1 MLRFVAPLLALTL
14 VAGRDASVVETQR
27 ATVAVAAAAD
37 LQAMLPQLVSRF
49 ERDTGIHATVSYGSS
64 GNFFAQIQNGA
75 PFDVFFSADVDYPKR
90 LVASGH
96 AEADSLYEYATGH
109 LVVWTRSD
117 SGIDVTRGLAI
128 VTDERV
134 TRVAIANPQY
144 APYGRAAVAALQHE
158 QLYEKVKGKLVL
170 GENISQTA
178 QFAQTGNAQVGII
191 SLSLALG
198 PALKSG
204 KYSEVP
210 TTFHPPIRQAAVVVS
225 RSKAKAAARQLLAYL
240 RRPETARLLQ
250 SFGFAP
256 SGVPHL

>member
-1 MLRFVAPLLALTL
+1 MVRTLPALIVLTL
-14 VAGRDASVVETQR
+14 AAAGAALHAQR
-27 ATVAVAAAAD
+27 STIAVAAAAD
-37 LQAMLPQLVSRF
+37 LQAVMPPLVDRF
-49 ERDTGIHATVSYGSS
+49 ARNGGAQATISYGSS

-109 LVVWTRSD
+109 LVVWTRAD
-117 SGIDVTRGLAI
+117 SGIDVTRGLSI
-128 VTDERV
+128 VTDTRV
-134 TRVAIANPQY
+134 ARVAIANPQY

-158 QLYEKVKGKLVL
+158 RLYEQVKAKLVL
-170 GENISQTA
+170 GENLSQTA

-191 SLSLALG
+191 SLSLARG

-204 KYSEVP
+204 RYAEVP
-210 TTFHPPIRQAAVVVS
+210 TSFHPPIQQAAVVLS
-225 RSKAKAAARQLLAYL
+225 RSKNKTEARKLLDYL
-240 RRPETARLLQ
+240 RRPETATLLQ

-256 SGVPHL
+256 PGAR

>member
-14 VAGRDASVVETQR
+14 VAGRDTSVVETR
-27 ATVAVAAAAD
+27 RPTVAVAAAAD
-37 LQAMLPQLVSRF
+37 LQAMMPQLASRF
-49 ERDTGIHATVSYGSS
+49 ERDTAIHATVSYGSS

-117 SGIDVTRGLAI
+117 SGIDVKRGLAI

-134 TRVAIANPQY
+134 KRVAIANPQY

-158 QLYEKVKGKLVL
+158 QLYERVRGKLVL
-170 GENISQTA
+170 GENLSQTA

-191 SLSLALG
+191 SLSLARG
-198 PALKSG
+198 PALESG
-204 KYSEVP
+204 TYAEVP
-210 TTFHPPIRQAAVVVS
+210 TTFHPPIQQAAVVLR
-225 RSKAKAAARQLLAYL
+225 RSQNKVAARQLLAYL
-240 RRPETARLLQ
+240 RRPDAATLLQ
-250 SFGFAP
+250 RFGFAP
-256 SGVPHL
+256 PGGSR

>member
-1 MLRFVAPLLALTL
+1 VLRLIAALIALTVG
-14 VAGRDASVVETQR
+14 VAGNPALQAQP

-37 LQAMLPQLVSRF
+37 LQAVMPQLVSRF
-49 ERDTGIHATVSYGSS
+49 ERDTGIRATVSYGSS

-96 AEADSLYEYATGH
+96 AETDSLYEYATGH

-117 SGIDVTRGLAI
+117 SGIDVTHGLSS
-128 VTDERV
+128 VTDDRV
-134 TRVAIANPQY
+134 RRVAIANPQY

-158 QLYEKVKGKLVL
+158 QLYERVKGKLVL
-170 GENISQTA
+170 GENLSQTA

-204 KYSEVP
+204 KYVEIP
-210 TTFHPPIRQAAVVVS
+210 TTFHPPIQQAAVVLS
-225 RSKAKAAARQLLAYL
+225 GSKNKSAARQLLAYL
-240 RRPETARLLQ
+240 KRPESAKLLHT
-250 SFGFAP
+250 FGFAP
-256 SGVPHL
+256 PGAAR

>member
-1 MLRFVAPLLALTL
+1 VRRFAVALISLVLA
-14 VAGRDASVVETQR
+14 VAAPRLMAQDSTI
-27 ATVAVAAAAD
+27 AVAAAAD
-37 LQAMLPQLVSRF
+37 LQAVMPELVSRF
-49 ERDTGIHATVSYGSS
+49 ERERGIHARVSYGSS

-96 AEADSLYEYATGH
+96 AEAASLYEYAIGH
-109 LVVWTRSD
+109 LVIWTRSD
-117 SGIDVTRGLAI
+117 SGIDVTRGLSI
-128 VTDERV
+128 VTDDRV
-134 TRVAIANPQY
+134 RRIAIANPQY

-158 QLYEKVKGKLVL
+158 QLYERVKGKLVL
-170 GENISQTA
+170 GENLSQTA

-204 KYSEVP
+204 KYAEIP
-210 TTFHPPIRQAAVVVS
+210 TTFHPPIQQAAVVLS
-225 RSKAKAAARQLLAYL
+225 GAKNKAAARQLLDYL
-240 RRPETARLLQ
+240 QRPATAKLLQ

-256 SGVPHL
+256 GASR

>member
-1 MLRFVAPLLALTL
+1 VSRVLVALIALTCL
-14 VAGRDASVVETQR
+14 AAGTPDLHAQR

-37 LQAMLPQLVSRF
+37 LQAVMPELVSRF
-49 ERDTGIHATVSYGSS
+49 ERETGVTATVSYGSS

-75 PFDVFFSADVDYPKR
+75 PFDAFFSADVDYPKR

-96 AEADSLYEYATGH
+96 ADADSLYEYATGH
-109 LVVWTRSD
+109 LVVWTRPD
-117 SGIDVTRGLAI
+117 SGIDVARGLSI
-128 VTDERV
+128 VADERV
-134 TRVAIANPQY
+134 KRVAIANPQY

-170 GENISQTA
+170 GENLSQTA

-198 PALKSG
+198 PALKNG
-204 KYSEVP
+204 AYAEVP
-210 TTFHPPIRQAAVVVS
+210 TTFHPSIQQAAVVLT
-225 RSKAKAAARQLLAYL
+225 RSKNKTDARQLLAYL

-250 SFGFAP
+250 RFGFAP
-256 SGVPHL
+256 PGAR

>member
-1 MLRFVAPLLALTL
+1 MVRFLLAILALT
-14 VAGRDASVVETQR
+14 VAAVGSVLPAQQSTI
-27 ATVAVAAAAD
+27 AVAAAAD
-37 LQAMLPQLVSRF
+37 LQAVMPQLIERF
-49 ERDTGIHATVSYGSS
+49 ARDSGVQATASYGSS

-96 AEADSLYEYATGH
+96 AEANSLYEYATGH
-109 LVVWTRSD
+109 LVVWTRAD
-117 SGIDVTRGLAI
+117 SGIDLRRGLAV

-134 TRVAIANPQY
+134 ARVAIANPQY

-158 QLYEKVKGKLVL
+158 RLYEKVTGKLVL
-170 GENISQTA
+170 GENLSQTA

-204 KYSEVP
+204 KYVEVP
-210 TTFHPPIRQAAVVVS
+210 ATFHPAIQQAAVVLS
-225 RSKAKAAARQLLAYL
+225 GSKSKTAARQLLDYL
-240 RRPETARLLQ
+240 RRPQTAKLLQ
-250 SFGFAP
+250 TFGFAP
-256 SGVPHL
+256 PSASR

>member
-1 MLRFVAPLLALTL
+1 VPRLAHAWLVSVLALA
-14 VAGRDASVVETQR
+14 VGDAGVQAQR

-37 LQAMLPQLVSRF
+37 LQAVMPDLVTRF

-96 AEADSLYEYATGH
+96 ADADSFYEYATGH
-109 LVVWTRSD
+109 LVVWTRAD
-117 SGIDVTRGLAI
+117 SGIDVRRGLAV

-134 TRVAIANPQY
+134 ARVAIANPQY

-158 QLYEKVKGKLVL
+158 RLYENVKGKLVL
-170 GENISQTA
+170 GENLSQTA

-191 SLSLALG
+191 SLSLARG
-198 PALKSG
+198 PALRSG
-204 KYSEVP
+204 TYAEVP
-210 TTFHPPIRQAAVVVS
+210 TAFHPAIQQAVVVL
-225 RSKAKAAARQLLAYL
+225 RGSKKKAEARQLLDYL
-240 RRPETARLLQ
+240 RRPQTATLLQ

-256 SGVPHL
+256 PGATR

>member
-1 MLRFVAPLLALTL
+1 VARFIVALIGIALAAWTGPTLLA
-14 VAGRDASVVETQR
+14 QR
-27 ATVAVAAAAD
+27 STVAVAAAAD
-37 LQAMLPQLVSRF
+37 LQAVMPQLVSRF
-49 ERDTGIHATVSYGSS
+49 ERDTGIRATVSYGSS
-64 GNFFAQIQNGA
+64 GNFIAQIQNGA

-109 LVVWTRSD
+109 LVVWTRAD
-117 SGIDVTRGLAI
+117 SGIDVKRGLAI
-128 VTDERV
+128 VTDDRV
-134 TRVAIANPQY
+134 RRIAIANPQY

-158 QLYEKVKGKLVL
+158 QLYEKVKSKLVL
-170 GENISQTA
+170 GENLSQTA

-204 KYSEVP
+204 TYAEVP
-210 TTFHPPIRQAAVVVS
+210 TSFHPSIQQAAAVLT
-225 RSKAKAAARQLLAYL
+225 RSKNKTEARQLLSYL
-240 RRPETARLLQ
+240 RRPDTAKLLQ

-256 SGVPHL
+256 PGALR

>member
-1 MLRFVAPLLALTL
+1 MALH
-14 VAGRDASVVETQR
+14 AQR
-27 ATVAVAAAAD
+27 AAVAVAAAAD
-37 LQAMLPQLVSRF
+37 LQTVMPQLVSRF
-49 ERDTGIHATVSYGSS
+49 ERDTGIRATVSYGSS

-75 PFDVFFSADVDYPKR
+75 PFDAFFSADVDYPKR
-90 LVASGH
+90 LVASGY
-96 AEADSLYEYATGH
+96 ADADSFYEYATGH

-117 SGIDVTRGLAI
+117 SGIDVTRGLSI
-128 VTDERV
+128 VADERV

-158 QLYEKVKGKLVL
+158 KLYERVQSKLVL

-198 PALKSG
+198 RALEG
-204 KYSEVP
+204 GTYARVP
-210 TTFHPPIRQAAVVVS
+210 TTSHPPIQQAAVVVS
-225 RSKAKAAARQLLAYL
+225 RSKNKAAARHLLDYL
-240 RRPETARLLQ
+240 RQPGTATLLQ

-256 SGVPHL
+256 PGAKR

>member
-1 MLRFVAPLLALTL
+1 VLKLIPALIALTVA
-14 VAGRDASVVETQR
+14 VAGTPALQAQP

-37 LQAMLPQLVSRF
+37 LQAVMPQLVSRF
-49 ERDTGIHATVSYGSS
+49 ERDTGIRATVSYGSS

-96 AEADSLYEYATGH
+96 AEADSFYEYATGH

-117 SGIDVTRGLAI
+117 SGIDATRGLSI
-128 VTDERV
+128 VTDDRV
-134 TRVAIANPQY
+134 RRVAIANPQY

-158 QLYEKVKGKLVL
+158 QLYERVKGKLVL
-170 GENISQTA
+170 GENLSQTA

-210 TTFHPPIRQAAVVVS
+210 TSFHPPIQQAAVVLS
-225 RSKAKAAARQLLAYL
+225 GAKNKAAALQLLAYL
-240 RRPETARLLQ
+240 RRPATATLLQ

-256 SGVPHL
+256 SGASH

>member
-1 MLRFVAPLLALTL
+1 VLKLIPALIALIVA
-14 VAGRDASVVETQR
+14 VAGTPALQAQP

-37 LQAMLPQLVSRF
+37 LQAVMPQLVSRF
-49 ERDTGIHATVSYGSS
+49 ERDTGIRATVSYGSS

-96 AEADSLYEYATGH
+96 AAADSLYEYATGH

-128 VTDERV
+128 VTDDRV
-134 TRVAIANPQY
+134 RRVAIANPQY
-144 APYGRAAVAALQHE
+144 APYGRAAVTALQHE
-158 QLYEKVKGKLVL
+158 QLYARVKGKLVL
-170 GENISQTA
+170 GENLSQTA

-204 KYSEVP
+204 KYAEVP
-210 TTFHPPIRQAAVVVS
+210 TSFHPPIQQAAVVLS
-225 RSKAKAAARQLLAYL
+225 GAKNKAAAQQLLAYL
-240 RRPETARLLQ
+240 RRPETATLLQ

-256 SGVPHL
+256 PGASH